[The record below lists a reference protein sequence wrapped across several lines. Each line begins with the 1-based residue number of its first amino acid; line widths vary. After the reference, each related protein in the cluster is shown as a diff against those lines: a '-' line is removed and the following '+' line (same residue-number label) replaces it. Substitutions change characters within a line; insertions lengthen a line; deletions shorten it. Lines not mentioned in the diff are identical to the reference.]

1 MMDCRKSQHEGK
13 VCLKKCGTQEKCRRE
28 DPVKIAE
35 AARLRA
41 MKPGA
46 PLLIFMSLGPTFF

>member
-1 MMDCRKSQHEGK
+1 MS
-13 VCLKKCGTQEKCRRE
+13 KKCGTQEKYRRE

-46 PLLIFMSLGPTFF
+46 PLLIFTSLGPTFF